1 MLLYYGA
8 GEDSWRV
15 PWTARRSNQSIL
27 REINPKYSLEGLMLQ
42 LKLQDF
48 GLLMQRADSLER
60 LWCWERLRQE
70 KRAAEDEM
78 VGWHHDS
85 MDMSL
90 STLWEIVKDRE
101 AWRAAV
107 CVVSK
112 HWRRL
117 SDWTTTTPFFLSK
130 SVWNSWPQ
138 WELPLFQS
146 KNYQGGGLFSSSPLR
161 SQQAPCGEIL
171 DGHESVPLGE
181 HPTNPLPG
189 HWARSSCPPSQF
201 S

>member
-1 MLLYYGA
+1 
-8 GEDSWRV
+8 
-15 PWTARRSNQSIL
+15 
-27 REINPKYSLEGLMLQ
+27 MLQ

-112 HWRRL
+112 HWGFSFNISPSSEYSGL
-117 SDWTTTTPFFLSK
+117 IPFNGL
-130 SVWNSWPQ
+130 VWSLCSPGDPH
-138 WELPLFQS
+138 E
-146 KNYQGGGLFSSSPLR
+146 SSPTPQFKSINSLV
-161 SQQAPCGEIL
+161 
-171 DGHESVPLGE
+171 VPLYG
-181 HPTNPLPG
+181 PLLESI
-189 HWARSSCPPSQF
+189 HDYWKTHSFDYMDLCWQRIEQMLTFILWRANW
-201 S
+201 